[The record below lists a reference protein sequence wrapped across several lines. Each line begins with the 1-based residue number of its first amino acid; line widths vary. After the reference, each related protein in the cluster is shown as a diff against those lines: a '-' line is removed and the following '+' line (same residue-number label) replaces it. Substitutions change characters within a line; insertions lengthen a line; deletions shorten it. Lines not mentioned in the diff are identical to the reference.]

1 MTFPIDIEEYTRDK
15 MKLLEDPDMGD
26 YAVFRAMAIFANMAY
41 TAGLEAGRR
50 EAGICKE

>member
-26 YAVFRAMAIFANMAY
+26 YAVFRAMHIPLAWK
-41 TAGLEAGRR
+41 LAGRR
-50 EAGICKE
+50 PKYAKNDMYPI